1 MGKTIHQPE
10 SANDGGGLQVD
21 DDVVAEVRVSRHVG
35 ATEGGVAAPAQPGAQ
50 SYHAL
55 EKR

>member
-10 SANDGGGLQVD
+10 STNDGGGLQVD

-35 ATEGGVAAPAQPGAQ
+35 ATEGGVAAPAQPRAQ